1 MIRLLG
7 LVMLAFLI
15 WGCLEAVVRA
25 LRGAGEERPSLPPP
39 VPLVRC
45 AGCGSY
51 FPRAQALAGEP
62 GGLYCSE
69 ECLRRRAG
77 AAAS

>member
-7 LVMLAFLI
+7 LVLLAFLI
-15 WGCLEAVVRA
+15 WVCLEAVVRG

-45 AGCGSY
+45 AGCGVY
-51 FPRAQALAGEP
+51 VPRGQALAGEA

-69 ECLRRRAG
+69 ECLRHT
-77 AAAS
+77 ASA

>member
-7 LVMLAFLI
+7 LVLLAFLI
-15 WGCLEAVVRA
+15 WTCLEAVVGA
-25 LRGAGEERPSLPPP
+25 LRGAGEERSSLPPT

-45 AGCGSY
+45 AGCGVY
-51 FPRAQALAGEP
+51 VPRAQALAGES

-69 ECLRRRAG
+69 ECLRPT
-77 AAAS
+77 ASS